1 MCEEFAIFLMQIDN
15 QKWNDEKK
23 QSTKLIDRMIS
34 NDIFRTQGKS
44 IPNLMANDD

>member
-23 QSTKLIDRMIS
+23 TEHKIDWSYDFKRY
-34 NDIFRTQGKS
+34 F
-44 IPNLMANDD
+44 